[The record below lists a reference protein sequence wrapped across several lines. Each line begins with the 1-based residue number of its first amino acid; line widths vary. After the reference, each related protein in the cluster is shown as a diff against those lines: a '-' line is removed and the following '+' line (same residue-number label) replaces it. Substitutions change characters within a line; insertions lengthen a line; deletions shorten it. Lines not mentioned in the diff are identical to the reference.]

1 MAVSITMRGM
11 VMLFRKTIDV
21 DTHKRW
27 VDVKKWRFLTF
38 KRVAQC
44 SNHRSYSGYSQDK
57 VASNVQPAL
66 RVHISA
72 VDVKCRFL
80 ERKTGSQFNKVM
92 MC

>member
-1 MAVSITMRGM
+1 MP
-11 VMLFRKTIDV
+11 FRKIIAV
-21 DTHKRW
+21 DTHTHTQTHKSW
-27 VDVKKWRFLTF
+27 VYVKKWRFLTF
-38 KRVAQC
+38 KLVAQC
-44 SNHRSYSGYSQDK
+44 SNHPSYGYYRQDK